1 MLERGIA
8 EGLFIDRFNM
18 DLAITV
24 LYYTASAIVSR
35 KDLLLPEGMTE
46 REAFVQIISNF
57 FRGIATARGLELV
70 DDYLKRYDPA
80 HSRTK

>member
-46 REAFVQIISNF
+46 REAFVQIISTF
-57 FRGIATARGLELV
+57 FRGIATPKGLQCVDEYLARYEPG
-70 DDYLKRYDPA
+70 RI
-80 HSRTK
+80 RR

>member
-24 LYYTASAIVSR
+24 LYYTDSAIVSR
-35 KDLLLPEGMTE
+35 KDLLLPVGMTE
-46 REAFVQIISNF
+46 REPFM
-57 FRGIATARGLELV
+57 
-70 DDYLKRYDPA
+70 
-80 HSRTK
+80 